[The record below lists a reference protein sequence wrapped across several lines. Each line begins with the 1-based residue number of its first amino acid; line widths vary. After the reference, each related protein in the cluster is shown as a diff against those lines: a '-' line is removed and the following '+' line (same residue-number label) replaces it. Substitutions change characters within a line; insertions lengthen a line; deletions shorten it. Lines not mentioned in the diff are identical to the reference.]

1 MDEKLRN
8 NLWNYKADKKFQSF
22 AKIELQL
29 KKSSKYYYYFYYYK
43 ADSILFMSVRFSKNN
58 LFCCLYPILVWS
70 KQEKY
75 VSYYYCRPPSMIIT
89 TIPWQSKFEIAA
101 TSVTTVSPT
110 HTKNLL
116 YYYIENVPTTMIVCH
131 DYYYYY
137 STRFRDSILF
147 HTSGHFKQ
155 LLNKKSKF
163 FIVHESQDQESIR
176 LKSLKEILEQ
186 QEW

>member
-1 MDEKLRN
+1 MDEKL
-8 NLWNYKADKKFQSF
+8 KKLSEITKQQKVSPSF

-43 ADSILFMSVRFSKNN
+43 AASILFMSVRFSKNN

-163 FIVHESQDQESIR
+163 FMVVIIVCVKRIMNTPMTLSPE
-176 LKSLKEILEQ
+176 
-186 QEW
+186 